1 MRRIRRHTR
10 TAEGG
15 RIALRRG
22 RLASAAALIALVPLV
37 LLAMACASQ
46 VSEGAATLPPD
57 METQTIP
64 DVEFS
69 LYLYFR
75 SETPLSVSRER
86 FLPTDAVP
94 PEGAPERVAL
104 TKASLA
110 ASSFDAF
117 AGSLG
122 FPTNEEAQAAGGLYA
137 HLPPDDPT
145 LTELDGNEVHL
156 IRGDPPWTAAALEG
170 FREESLVT
178 LKEARPQ
185 GWSLLTN
192 LPASED
198 APPLAAGVMS
208 MNGGLVQNI
217 AARIGVESDGLD
229 TAFGIVRVET
239 VAFGVYGDLPEEMP
253 ETGMDA
259 AFFDES
265 DIGLIMVSGV
275 NYPGVAV
282 AFLVRSIAGQLGM
295 ETIEL
300 GDTND
305 NARYLRIDEAHL
317 IIKNDGSL
325 VYATLAGSQE
335 RAESLMLNAIT
346 ERGDGRNG

>member
-1 MRRIRRHTR
+1 MRIRRHTR
-10 TAEGG
+10 IAEGG
-15 RIALRRG
+15 RPALRR
-22 RLASAAALIALVPLV
+22 RRSPLALAAAALTALV
-37 LLAMACASQ
+37 LLATACASQ
-46 VSEGAATLPPD
+46 VSEGGATLPPE

-69 LYLYFR
+69 LYLYFH
-75 SETPLSVSRER
+75 SETPLSVPRGR

-104 TKASLA
+104 TKAALA
-110 ASSFDAF
+110 ASSLDAF

-122 FPTNEEAQAAGGLYA
+122 FPTNEEAQAAYGLYG

-145 LTELDGNEVHL
+145 LTELDANEVHL
-156 IRGDPPWTAAALEG
+156 IRGDPLWTGKALEG
-170 FREESLVT
+170 FREESIVT

-208 MNGGLVQNI
+208 MNGGLVQSI
-217 AARIGVESDGLD
+217 AARVGVESDGLD
-229 TAFGIVRVET
+229 TAFGIVQVET
-239 VAFGVYGDLPEEMP
+239 VAFGVYGELPEEMP

-259 AFFDES
+259 AFFAER

-305 NARYLRIDEAHL
+305 NARYLQIDEAHL
-317 IIKNDGSL
+317 IIKNSGSL
-325 VYATLAGSQE
+325 VYATLAGTQE
-335 RAESLMLNAIT
+335 RAETLMLNAVT
-346 ERGDGRNG
+346 ERGDG